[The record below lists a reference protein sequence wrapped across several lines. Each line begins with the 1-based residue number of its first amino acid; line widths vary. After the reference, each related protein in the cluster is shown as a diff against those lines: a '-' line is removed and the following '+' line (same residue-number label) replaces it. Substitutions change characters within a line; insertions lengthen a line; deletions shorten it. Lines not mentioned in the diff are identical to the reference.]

1 VDKQHRGL
9 HPDDEGFAEPD
20 VDRDLLKSTF
30 RAAEWYDVVSSART
44 ALGVNVTVVDL
55 ATGSTIA
62 GSESAHV
69 CEVMRHAGLGASLS
83 CVAQAE
89 RELTPGEAGAVRA
102 VCELGM
108 PCIFSPVRAA
118 GKVACHV
125 MVSGFVNTERERTRM
140 LQRMLLAGV
149 SEPDARAA
157 MEGVPVLDRERS
169 NAVVR
174 LVTSHAELALSSA
187 LDDRQRNGRLKEIS
201 LLSEVTHDLAPEI
214 TAYERIPERALLTAM
229 RLTETSAGS
238 ILLLSPGPELM
249 QVAAVAGEADGM
261 HVGDIIDTAD
271 TVAGHVALTG
281 RSVLSTG
288 SVTGRPTGR
297 ACAGHSSSLCVP
309 LRVGDGIRGV
319 MTVERLG
326 GHALAADDMRLLEA
340 FAEVTTV
347 MLDSAREFRDT
358 NTMLVELIQVNEVAK
373 VLNATLDYD
382 RLADIAIRVLGK
394 TLEFGVGGFVIDSYD
409 EHRGQ
414 VMYALD
420 VSRGDLALILDEVA
434 GRPVD
439 VLDGS
444 LRVLPQFA
452 ELSEDA
458 EPMHASW
465 TVLAE
470 EIRFKNI
477 SAGYL
482 FVASPIPGA
491 FRAHDRRVLAAL
503 SAHLSIALENTTLY
517 ERLASDFDRTIAAL
531 SAMADAN
538 ERLGHGHTDRVM
550 DYAVA
555 IGLEIGLPLEDV
567 ETLRFAGL
575 LHDLGK
581 NGVEEEILIKPS
593 ALTEA
598 EREQIRRHSAMG
610 ATIVDQIDFL
620 QSIEPVVRYHHECF
634 DGTGYPEGLSGID
647 IPLLAR
653 VLAVAD
659 AYESMTGKR
668 PHRKALPVAS
678 ARLELERGRGA
689 QFDPEVVDAFV
700 AVLDRRAASAATG
713 LFASGAQDG
722 PVLPA

>member
-1 VDKQHRGL
+1 M
-9 HPDDEGFAEPD
+9 
-20 VDRDLLKSTF
+20 DRDLIKNTF
-30 RAAEWYDVVSSART
+30 RTAEWHDVVSSLRT
-44 ALGVNVTVVDL
+44 ALGVNITVVDL
-55 ATGSTIA
+55 TTGATIA

-69 CEVMRHAGLGASLS
+69 CEIMRHSGIGASLS
-83 CVAQAE
+83 CVSEAE

-118 GKVACHV
+118 GKVVCHV

-140 LQRMLLAGV
+140 LQRMLLAGIP
-149 SEPDARAA
+149 EPDARITL
-157 MEGVPVLDRERS
+157 EDVPVLDRERS

-174 LVTSHAELALSSA
+174 LVTNHAELALASA
-187 LDDRQRNGRLKEIS
+187 LEEGQRNGRLREIS
-201 LLSEVTHDLAPEI
+201 LLSEVTHELAPEI
-214 TAYERIPERALLTAM
+214 TAYERIPERALVTAM
-229 RLTETSAGS
+229 RLTETTAGS
-238 ILLLSPGPELM
+238 ILLVSPGPDLM
-249 QVAAVAGEADGM
+249 QVAAQAGKGDDT
-261 HVGDIIDTAD
+261 HVGDILDTTD

-288 SVTGRPTGR
+288 SVKGRRTGR
-297 ACAGHSSSLCVP
+297 ASAGHSSSLCVP
-309 LRVGDGIRGV
+309 LRVGEAIRGV
-319 MTVERLG
+319 MTVERTG

-340 FAEVTTV
+340 FAEVTTI

-358 NTMLVELIQVNEVAK
+358 NTKLVELIQVNEVAK

-394 TLEFGVGGFVIDSYD
+394 TLEFGVGGFVVDSYG

-414 VMYALD
+414 VLYTLD
-420 VSRGDLALILDEVA
+420 VSRGDLAFILDEVA
-434 GRPVD
+434 GRPID
-439 VLDGS
+439 PDEGS
-444 LRVLPQFA
+444 VHVMPQFA
-452 ELSEDA
+452 ELSEDL

-482 FVASPIPGA
+482 FVASPVPGA

-517 ERLASDFDRTIAAL
+517 ERLGAEFRRTIAAL

-538 ERLGHGHTDRVM
+538 ERLERGHTDRVM

-555 IGLEIGLPLEDV
+555 IGLAMGLPLEDV

-593 ALTEA
+593 ALTA
-598 EREQIRRHSAMG
+598 QEREQVRRHSAMG

-620 QSIEPVVRYHHECF
+620 EAIEPVVRYHHERF
-634 DGTGYPEGLSGID
+634 DGEGYPEGLSGID

-659 AYESMTGKR
+659 SYESMTGKR
-668 PHRKALPVAS
+668 PHRKPLPVAS
-678 ARLELERGRGA
+678 ARIELERGRGA
-689 QFDPEVVDAFV
+689 QFDPEVVDAFL
-700 AVLDRRAASAATG
+700 AVLDRRAGAASTG
-713 LFASGAQDG
+713 LFATGPHEG

>member
-1 VDKQHRGL
+1 M
-9 HPDDEGFAEPD
+9 
-20 VDRDLLKSTF
+20 DRDLLKNTF
-30 RAAEWYDVVSSART
+30 RTPAWHDVVSSLRT

-55 ATGSTIA
+55 VTGATIA

-69 CEVMRHAGLGASLS
+69 CEIIRHSGVGASLA
-83 CVAQAE
+83 CVSQAE
-89 RELTPGEAGAVRA
+89 RELTPGEGGAVRA

-118 GKVACHV
+118 GKVVCHV

-149 SEPDARAA
+149 AEPDARACL
-157 MEGVPVLDRERS
+157 EDVPILDRERS

-174 LVTSHAELALSSA
+174 LITSHAELAVSSA
-187 LDDRQRNGRLKEIS
+187 IEEGQRNGRLREIA
-201 LLSEVTHDLAPEI
+201 LLSEVTHELAPEI
-214 TAYERIPERALLTAM
+214 TAYERIPQRALMTAM

-238 ILLLSPGPELM
+238 ILLHSPGPDVM
-249 QVAAVAGEADGM
+249 QVAAVAGDAGGVHLGE
-261 HVGDIIDTAD
+261 IIDTTD
-271 TVAGHVALTG
+271 TAVGHVALTG
-281 RSVLSTG
+281 RSILTTG
-288 SVTGRPTGR
+288 GVTGRPTAR
-297 ACAGHSSSLCVP
+297 ASAGHSSSLCVP
-309 LRVGDGIRGV
+309 LRVGDAIRGV
-319 MTVERLG
+319 MSVERTG
-326 GHALAADDMRLLEA
+326 GTPLAADDMRLLEA
-340 FAEVTTV
+340 FAEVTTI

-382 RLADIAIRVLGK
+382 KLSEIAIRVLGK
-394 TLEFGVGGFVIDSYD
+394 TLDFGVGGFIVDGFGD
-409 EHRGQ
+409 RRGR
-414 VMYALD
+414 VLYAMD
-420 VSRGDLALILDEVA
+420 VSRGDLAFILDEVT
-434 GRPVD
+434 GRPFERDDAAVQ
-439 VLDGS
+439 VT
-444 LRVLPQFA
+444 PQFA
-452 ELSEDA
+452 ELSEGA

-482 FVASPIPGA
+482 FVASPVSGA

-503 SAHLSIALENTTLY
+503 AAHLSIALENTTLF
-517 ERLASDFDRTIAAL
+517 ERLGDEFKRTIAAL

-538 ERLGHGHTDRVM
+538 ERLARGHTDRVM

-555 IGLEIGLPLEDV
+555 IGLEMGLPLEDV

-581 NGVEEEILIKPS
+581 NGVDEEILIKPS
-593 ALTEA
+593 ALTES
-598 EREQIRRHSAMG
+598 EREQVRRHSAMG

-620 QSIEPVVRYHHECF
+620 QDIEPVVRYHHERF
-634 DGTGYPEGLSGID
+634 DGAGYPEGLSGID

-659 AYESMTGKR
+659 SYESMTGKR
-668 PHRKALPVAS
+668 PHRKALPIAS
-678 ARLELERGRGA
+678 ARLELARERGA
-689 QFDPEVVDAFV
+689 AFDPEVVDAFT
-700 AVLDRRAASAATG
+700 AVLDRRAGAASTG
-713 LFASGAQDG
+713 LFAMEPHAGTS
-722 PVLPA
+722 LPA

>member
-1 VDKQHRGL
+1 M
-9 HPDDEGFAEPD
+9 
-20 VDRDLLKSTF
+20 DRDLLRNTF
-30 RAAEWYDVVSSART
+30 RTAAWHDVVSSLRT

-55 ATGSTIA
+55 TTGGTIA

-69 CEVMRHAGLGASLS
+69 CEIMRHSGIGASLS
-83 CVAQAE
+83 CVSQAE

-118 GKVACHV
+118 GKVVCHV
-125 MVSGFVNTERERTRM
+125 MVSGFVNTDRERTRM

-149 SEPDARAA
+149 SEPDARLAL
-157 MEGVPVLDRERS
+157 EDVPVLDRERS

-174 LVTSHAELALSSA
+174 LVTSHAELTLASA
-187 LDDRQRNGRLKEIS
+187 LEEGQRNGRLREIS

-214 TAYERIPERALLTAM
+214 TAYERIPERALVTAM
-229 RLTETSAGS
+229 RLTATTAGS
-238 ILLLSPGPELM
+238 ILLMSPGPDLM
-249 QVAAVAGEADGM
+249 QVAAQVGEGDDT
-261 HVGDIIDTAD
+261 HVGDILDTTD
-271 TVAGHVALTG
+271 TVAGHVTLTG

-288 SVTGRPTGR
+288 SVTGRRTGR
-297 ACAGHSSSLCVP
+297 ASAGHGSSLCVP
-309 LRVGDGIRGV
+309 LRVGEAIRGV
-319 MTVERLG
+319 MTVERAG
-326 GHALAADDMRLLEA
+326 GHALGADDMRLLEA
-340 FAEVTTV
+340 FAEVTTI

-358 NTMLVELIQVNEVAK
+358 NTQLVELIQVNEVAK

-394 TLEFGVGGFVIDSYD
+394 TLEFGVGGFVVDSYG
-409 EHRGQ
+409 EHRGR
-414 VMYALD
+414 VLYAMD
-420 VSRGDLALILDEVA
+420 VSRGDLAFILDEVA
-434 GRPVD
+434 GHPVD
-439 VLDGS
+439 RDDGS
-444 LRVLPQFA
+444 VHVVPQFA
-452 ELSEDA
+452 ELSEDP

-470 EIRFKNI
+470 EIRFNNI

-482 FVASPIPGA
+482 FVASPVPGA

-517 ERLASDFDRTIAAL
+517 ERLGAEFKRTIAAL

-538 ERLGHGHTDRVM
+538 ERLERGHTDRVM
-550 DYAVA
+550 DYVVA
-555 IGLEIGLPLEDV
+555 IGLEMGLPLEDV

-593 ALTEA
+593 ALTEQ
-598 EREQIRRHSAMG
+598 EREQVRRHSAMG

-620 QSIEPVVRYHHECF
+620 QAIEPVVRYHHERF
-634 DGTGYPEGLSGID
+634 DGKGYPEGLSGID

-659 AYESMTGKR
+659 SYESMTGKR
-668 PHRKALPVAS
+668 PHRKPLPVAT
-678 ARLELERGRGA
+678 ARVELERGRDA
-689 QFDPEVVDAFV
+689 QFDPEVVDAFL
-700 AVLDRRAASAATG
+700 AVLDRRTGAASTG
-713 LFASGAQDG
+713 LFASSAHEG
-722 PVLPA
+722 PMLPA